1 MLIIVEFGLRECF
14 IIMAV
19 NRKVSSCQI
28 TSHASQR
35 KLEVSQGWSRT
46 LAWISSRGDRV
57 GGYVEN
63 THDRTKRDSDS
74 PLRGACLFPG
84 SVLTSPQRSGQK
96 AEPAVW
102 GRGLAGGARDPPRSG
117 AAQ

>member
-46 LAWISSRGDRV
+46 SVWISSQGDEV
-57 GGYVEN
+57 GGVW
-63 THDRTKRDSDS
+63 RTLTTEQRETQTLLSGV
-74 PLRGACLFPG
+74 PAC
-84 SVLTSPQRSGQK
+84 SQVLS
-96 AEPAVW
+96 
-102 GRGLAGGARDPPRSG
+102 
-117 AAQ
+117 